1 MNIDGSSNDLGDEP
15 QAMSLVRGSGGLDG
29 DRWGGPQAMNDER
42 RRSMNDEP
50 PTMNLVGWTASGESR
65 AMKQG

>member
-15 QAMSLVRGSGGLDG
+15 QAMSLVRGSRGLDG

-50 PTMNLVGWTASGESR
+50 P
-65 AMKQG
+65 K